1 MFIWKNGSFRVVS
14 NNLQISP
21 KFNDFLK
28 KYNANNKVLYIC
40 YILEEIEDEYSEL
53 LNQKQQMS
61 LQEVYLAIKKEVSK
75 KNSKYNGNPFLLKFL
90 ELLAES
96 IPEKATNKK
105 VA

>member
-14 NNLQISP
+14 KNLQISP
-21 KFNDFLK
+21 KFNNFLK

-61 LQEVYLAIKKEVSK
+61 LQEVYLVIKKEVSK
-75 KNSKYNGNPFLLKFL
+75 KNSKYNGNPFLLNFL

-96 IPEKATNKK
+96 IPEEVTNKK

>member
-14 NNLQISP
+14 KNLQISP
-21 KFNDFLK
+21 KFNNFLK

-53 LNQKQQMS
+53 LNQKQMS
-61 LQEVYLAIKKEVSK
+61 LQEVYLVIKKEVSK
-75 KNSKYNGNPFLLKFL
+75 KNSKYNGNPFLLNFL

-96 IPEKATNKK
+96 IPEEVTNKK